1 MTPPTPEPSARFV
14 HTRARADDL
23 GEIVAL
29 MYESFSSL
37 PQVAKL
43 LMGCKSAADFPK
55 LVDLYTKSLEQDP
68 TDLWTKVVDVH
79 TGAIAA
85 ASNWKLY
92 LRSARS
98 QPRPLDEPP
107 PWLEGEEAA
116 LSMAMLEPLN
126 GPRIAMNQDPFL
138 HLHIC
143 FTSPAYRRRGLA
155 SKMVQWGC
163 DLADLL
169 SLPGWIEA
177 SMEGSL
183 LYKQHGFY
191 NVLDIVQ
198 NGEKQGICMR
208 RDAVVGT
215 LAARVD
221 RPEFS

>member
-1 MTPPTPEPSARFV
+1 MTPPKSEPSARFV
-14 HTRARADDL
+14 LTRASPEDL
-23 GEIVAL
+23 AEIVAL
-29 MYESFSSL
+29 MYAAFSNL
-37 PQVAKL
+37 PQVAEL

-55 LVDLYTKSLEQDP
+55 LVDLYTKTLEEDP

-79 TGAIAA
+79 TGAIVA

-98 QPRPLDEPP
+98 QPRPLDKPP

-116 LSMAMLEPLN
+116 LSTAMFEPLN
-126 GPRIAMNQDPFL
+126 DSRIKMNQDPFL

-143 FTSPAYRRRGLA
+143 FTSPAYRRRGLG
-155 SKMVQWGC
+155 SQMIQWGC

-169 SLPGWIEA
+169 SLPAWIEA

-208 RDAVVGT
+208 RDAVVGY
-215 LAARVD
+215 LAARV
-221 RPEFS
+221 R

>member
-1 MTPPTPEPSARFV
+1 MTPSNSEPSAQFV
-14 HTRARADDL
+14 HTRAGADDL
-23 GEIVAL
+23 AEIVAL
-29 MYESFSSL
+29 MYEAFSNL
-37 PQVAKL
+37 PQVANL
-43 LMGCKSAADFPK
+43 LMGCKSTADFPK
-55 LVDLYTKSLEQDP
+55 LVDLYTKSLEEDP

-79 TGAIAA
+79 TGAIIA

-116 LSMAMLEPLN
+116 LSVAMFEPLN
-126 GPRIAMNQDPFL
+126 GPRIEMNQDPFL

-183 LYKQHGFY
+183 LYKQHSFY

-208 RDAVVGT
+208 RDAVIGD
-215 LAARVD
+215 LAPRV
-221 RPEFS
+221 E